1 MKNRNFLKLFI
12 MAFAMAS
19 AFALTSCGD
28 DDPVPSPTPDP
39 TPDPDPTPTVS
50 YFGYGCAFTM
60 DSIAGDAE
68 AFLTILRDTME
79 LYCPE
84 LTAVS
89 DYQYTASIVCEEGDT
104 AQIRELRTKYNAFVS
119 AIYMYRDSE
128 RVPVVSANVFSKQV
142 TEHNVQ
148 KDWTFNA
155 NGNSVRTQQIFFQVP
170 SLRNTLWGT
179 DDAKQPS
186 LGAFRFG
193 SIWNQ
198 SSLKATGT
206 ATAHADG
213 GEYTAYRQGN
223 LLVFL
228 DEAGANKY
236 GFQINESEES
246 EPMTMTLV
254 SVDGQNLDEADRV
267 TYTIDN

>member
-1 MKNRNFLKLFI
+1 MRIEKL
-12 MAFAMAS
+12 AVTS
-19 AFALTSCGD
+19 REALQTAIG
-28 DDPVPSPTPDP
+28 
-39 TPDPDPTPTVS
+39 
-50 YFGYGCAFTM
+50 
-60 DSIAGDAE
+60 IAGDAE
-68 AFLTILRDTME
+68 AFLTVLRDTME

-128 RVPVVSANVFSKQV
+128 RVLVVSANVFSKQV

-148 KDWTFNA
+148 KDWTFNG
-155 NGNSVRTQQIFFQVP
+155 NGNASSTLEFFFQVP

-193 SIWNQ
+193 NIWNVSILQ
-198 SSLKATGT
+198 FFPIFPLVQTQIT
-206 ATAHADG
+206 ALLRFHS
-213 GEYTAYRQGN
+213 RQQDQHPRN
-223 LLVFL
+223 HHRIHQV
-228 DEAGANKY
+228 
-236 GFQINESEES
+236 
-246 EPMTMTLV
+246 
-254 SVDGQNLDEADRV
+254 
-267 TYTIDN
+267 